1 MKLRRIS
8 RSLACINLIAV
19 VAMLST
25 TAAPAKTWTIYQRQ
39 LAEQTRIKKGEKSAE
54 LTKKEADGLRS
65 DMADIDNKIAKA
77 KSKNGGKISIK
88 DQGKIEKALNDVTL
102 KIEKLELAKRTQPK

>member
-1 MKLRRIS
+1 MKSSIIKRTF
-8 RSLACINLIAV
+8 ACIGLATCMLGLIA
-19 VAMLST
+19 

-39 LAEQTRIKKGEKSAE
+39 VAEQSRIRKGEKSGE
-54 LTKKEADGLRS
+54 LTKKEADGLRD
-65 DMADIDNKIAKA
+65 DMKDIDNKIAKA

-102 KIEKLELAKRTQPK
+102 KIEKLELAKRTQAR